1 MQSLPNF
8 NVTFI
13 MVFGA
18 QCPLLNALAW
28 CTCVLFN
35 GDGDTVSFINAFD
48 RCMFLHCDDLDDH

>member
-13 MVFGA
+13 MVFGT

-28 CTCVLFN
+28 CTCVLSN

-48 RCMFLHCDDLDDH
+48 RCMFLNCDDLNDH